1 MSLEEALKL
10 FTSICQEMGYA
21 VSIVKAKIYW
31 MELVHI
37 LTIVSAHSD
46 IMKASKN
53 AF

>member
-1 MSLEEALKL
+1 MGLEEALKL
-10 FTSICQEMGYA
+10 FTSICQEMDYA
-21 VSIVKAKIYW
+21 VSIMKVKIYW